1 MALSSIESVI
11 DIPGELLTESISE
24 NSNDTKRDDNHSN
37 KLKDPSKYY
46 ILSHLKTQ
54 SISANIR
61 N

>member
-37 KLKDPSKYY
+37 KLKDPSK
-46 ILSHLKTQ
+46 
-54 SISANIR
+54 
-61 N
+61 